1 MSKLG
6 VIVPYR
12 NREAHLNTFI
22 PAIKKKLKKDKI
34 DYELIIVEQS
44 SKQSFNRGK
53 LLNIGVAKALGLGCT
68 YVALHDVD
76 MVPIDAD
83 YSYVDRPT
91 HLATNFISNKKEK
104 RIIFDGYFGGV
115 TLFPIND
122 FLKVNGYSNNY
133 WGWGY
138 EDDDLLFRCKENLL
152 DFNTKQIPI
161 LTRNTAG
168 LKFNGWDSYVK
179 IPKPYGLDSYTILVS
194 LEPDQL
200 ECNPELEV
208 DEQSILAVPGYDT
221 GFSYNTF
228 QRYKFE
234 TWTGNK
240 EKEVI
245 SLKSN
250 IKPPGRVCL
259 VGTID
264 QYNKLARF
272 YIDGELVDEVSF
284 KGRTMPYHSK
294 DHIMIGKTGSPENG
308 RKGFKGVIDYVATW
322 EHCLEPGQVKAISD
336 NLHMGVTEN
345 FEGYVNTH
353 TLTGVYDCKASNNQT
368 LYDISGKENHAE
380 VFHCDRV
387 SVDNERSFEEV
398 AIPWRRECTFELLYH
413 KDNGFYE
420 NKWTFTE
427 TRKNQI
433 RYYNEVLGGKTEW
446 RRDGLDSIKYK
457 LLSDTFLN
465 GYHFLSCE
473 L

>member
-1 MSKLG
+1 M
-6 VIVPYR
+6 
-12 NREAHLNTFI
+12 
-22 PAIKKKLKKDKI
+22 
-34 DYELIIVEQS
+34 
-44 SKQSFNRGK
+44 
-53 LLNIGVAKALGLGCT
+53 
-68 YVALHDVD
+68 
-76 MVPIDAD
+76 
-83 YSYVDRPT
+83 
-91 HLATNFISNKKEK
+91 
-104 RIIFDGYFGGV
+104 

-138 EDDDLLFRCKENLL
+138 EDDDLLFRCKENLI
-152 DFNTKQIPI
+152 DFNVKQTPI

-194 LEPDQL
+194 LQPDQL

-234 TWTGNK
+234 TWVGSK

-250 IKPPGRVCL
+250 ITPPGRVCL
-259 VGTID
+259 IGTVD

-272 YIDGELVDEVSF
+272 YIDGKLVDEVNF
-284 KGRTMPYHSK
+284 KGRTMPYHNK
-294 DHIMIGKTGSPENG
+294 DHIMIGKTGSPDNG

-322 EHCLEPGQVKAISD
+322 EHCLEPGQVKAVSD

-345 FEGYVNTH
+345 FKGYENTH
-353 TLTGVYDCKASNNQT
+353 TLTGVYDFKASNNQK

-387 SVDNERSFEEV
+387 SVDNERAFEEV
-398 AIPWRRECTFELLYH
+398 AIPWRRDCTFKLLYH

-420 NKWTFTE
+420 NKWTYTE

-433 RYYNEVLGGKTEW
+433 RYYNEVLGGKTDW